1 MTNYFRVGDT
11 VKHIP
16 ASTYGDTHHAD
27 CMEFG
32 RLQLKKIYGDTHHA
46 DCRAGT
52 VRSIT
57 CNDIYVQFGT
67 ACPVSVRADELI
79 LNISETT

>member
-1 MTNYFRVGDT
+1 MTTYFRVGDT

-27 CMEFG
+27 C
-32 RLQLKKIYGDTHHA
+32 
-46 DCRAGT
+46 RAGT
-52 VRSIT
+52 VKAIT
-57 CNDIYVQFGT
+57 CDATYVQFGN

-79 LNISETT
+79 LNISEKA

>member
-16 ASTYGDTHHAD
+16 AST
-27 CMEFG
+27 
-32 RLQLKKIYGDTHHA
+32 YGDTHHA